1 MSRLTL
7 DSFKSL
13 AESLRRERLEGGA
26 QHYRASIMLCG
37 GTGCIAGGSVKIR
50 DTFNAEL
57 KNKGL
62 ANDINVVL
70 TGCNGFCAQGPVL
83 TIQPD
88 DTFYEKV
95 TVGDVPTIVE
105 EHFINNNPVAR
116 LMYKDPISKQSIP
129 RAQDIPFFSHQILRA
144 LRNKGLI
151 DPEKIEDYIARDG
164 YLAAAKA
171 LFEMT
176 PDEIIAEIKRSGLRG
191 RGGAGFPTG
200 LKWEEAARVKAG
212 LKYILCNGD
221 EGDPGAF
228 MDRSIMEG
236 DPHVVLEGMII
247 GARAIGSHK
256 GYIYVR
262 AEYPLAVNH
271 LQVALDQANEYGL
284 LGTDILGSGFDLDI
298 EIYQG
303 AGAFVCGESTALM
316 TSIEGKRGMP
326 RTKPPQSVEQGLF
339 GKPSVL
345 NNVETFA
352 NVPLIVLHGAEW
364 FRSLGSEKS
373 TGTKVFALSGAVNN
387 IGLIEV
393 PMGTPLRQIIFDIG
407 GGIPKRRKF
416 KAVQLGGPSGGCIP
430 EQLLDTPVTFEDI
443 VKTGAIMGSGG
454 MVVMDDLNC
463 MVSVAKFFLEFTA
476 DESCGKCTPCR
487 IGTTVL
493 YELLTEITEGRGKEG
508 DIELIDDLSK
518 DIIASSLCGLG
529 QSAPNPVLTTIQYFR
544 DEFDAHIRQK
554 WCPTGVCKELCT
566 FYITRETCTGCGACS
581 RVCPKKAISG
591 EKKKPHH
598 IAQELCIQ
606 CRSCYLACRFNSI
619 KIGPRSMR
627 DELAAQGI
635 PEEIAGATAAG
646 KE

>member
-1 MSRLTL
+1 LKRLTI
-7 DSFKSL
+7 DSFKAL
-13 AESLRRERLEGGA
+13 KESLQAAQSGEGAFGK
-26 QHYRASIMLCG
+26 SIMLCG
-37 GTGCIAGGSVKIR
+37 GTGCIAGRSPKIR
-50 DTFNAEL
+50 DAFKEEL
-57 KNKGL
+57 RNKWL
-62 ANDINVVL
+62 DKDVRVVL
-70 TGCNGFCAQGPVL
+70 TGCNGFCANGPVL
-83 TIQPD
+83 VVLPD
-88 DTFYEKV
+88 DHFYQKV
-95 TVGDVPTIVE
+95 TVSDVPAIVE
-105 EHFINNNPVAR
+105 EHFINKSPMTR
-116 LMYKDPISKQSIP
+116 LMYKDPATKQPIP
-129 RAQDIPFFSHQILRA
+129 LAKDIPFFNRQMLRA

-151 DPEKIEDYIARDG
+151 DPENIEDYILRDG
-164 YLAAAKA
+164 YIAAAKA
-171 LFEMT
+171 LSEMT
-176 PDEIIAEIKRSGLRG
+176 PSQIISEMKSSGLRG

-200 LKWEEAARVKAG
+200 LKWEEAAAVEAD

-247 GARAIGSHK
+247 GAKAIGSKK

-262 AEYPLAVNH
+262 AEYPLAVKH
-271 LQVALDQANEYGL
+271 LRLAIAQATEYGFL
-284 LGTDILGSGFDLDI
+284 GKNILGTGFDFDI

-326 RTKPPQSVEQGLF
+326 RTRPPQSVHKGLF

-345 NNVETFA
+345 NNVESFA
-352 NVPLIVLHGAEW
+352 NVPLIIRYGADW
-364 FRSLGSEKS
+364 FKSVGTEKS

-393 PMGTPLRQIIFDIG
+393 PMGTPLREIIFDIG
-407 GGIPKRRKF
+407 GGIPKGRKF

-493 YELLTEITEGRGKEG
+493 YDLVKDITEGRGKEG
-508 DIELIDDLSK
+508 DLELIEDLSK

-529 QSAPNPVLTTIQYFR
+529 QSAPNPVLTTIRYFR
-544 DEFDAHIRQK
+544 DEFEAHIKQK
-554 WCPTGVCKELCT
+554 WCPAGVCRDLST
-566 FYITRETCTGCGACS
+566 FYIDETACTGCGACA
-581 RVCPKKAISG
+581 RVCASKAITG
-591 EKKKPHH
+591 EKKKPHT
-598 IAQELCIQ
+598 ISQELCVQ
-606 CRSCYLACRFNSI
+606 CRSCYQTCKFNSV

-627 DELAAQGI
+627 ENIVASCVPETAA
-635 PEEIAGATAAG
+635 ATAPAC
-646 KE
+646 ED